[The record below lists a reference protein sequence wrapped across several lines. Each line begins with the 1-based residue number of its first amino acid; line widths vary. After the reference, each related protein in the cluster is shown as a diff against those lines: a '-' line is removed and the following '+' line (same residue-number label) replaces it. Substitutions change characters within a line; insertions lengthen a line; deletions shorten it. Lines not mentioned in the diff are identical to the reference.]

1 MPGFTIH
8 ESYARQSGFFIW
20 HLNLYNNSWEN
31 IMKVQRIAR
40 RRNILI
46 VTAAMW
52 MCTLTTAAHAEQT
65 VTVGVESQGIWEG
78 WGTSLVQCLL
88 NAFA

>member
-1 MPGFTIH
+1 
-8 ESYARQSGFFIW
+8 
-20 HLNLYNNSWEN
+20 
-31 IMKVQRIAR
+31 MKVQRIAR